1 LTKFHFGE
9 AKAVE
14 TKRWSLQSLQMSKA
28 QSIQNIA
35 DQLEAIYDESVDNL
49 RRAVASY
56 IRDRSAPDQKSR
68 AKGIFAYPEL
78 RIDYAGGATLRP
90 AIARA
95 FARLTQ
101 PGTYASS
108 IARPTLFRNYLVEQL
123 EHLIRDYEVKISVG
137 RSASEIPYPYVIEDS
152 GIEIGDVG
160 TAELSRFFPSNELMF
175 IGDEVADGTWT
186 PSEVRPLALFDGPRT
201 DFSLARLKHY
211 TGTPPEHFQHYVLFT
226 NYVRYVDE
234 FVRVAID
241 EVRRPDSRFTALS
254 VPGALYERGDLT
266 DAEAQIAAGQ
276 WRRHQMPAY
285 HLMADDR
292 TGITLVNIGVG
303 PSNAKTICDHV
314 AVLRP
319 EVWLMIGH
327 CGGLRPS
334 QTIGDYVL
342 AHAYLRDDHVLDDV
356 LPPEIPLPVIAEV
369 QKALFDATVT
379 ITDEDE
385 DSVKRRLRTG
395 TVVTTDDRN
404 WELRYAASSLRFNQ
418 SRAVAIDMESAT
430 VAAQGY
436 RFRVPY
442 GTLLCVSDK
451 PLHGELKLPGQAN
464 AFYERAISQHL
475 RIGIEALGLLQLEG
489 EGLHS
494 RKLRSFDEPPLR

>member
-1 LTKFHFGE
+1 MKSLRVWLTPSKSGRML
-9 AKAVE
+9 K
-14 TKRWSLQSLQMSKA
+14 TQSVH
-28 QSIQNIA
+28 SIV
-35 DQLEAIYDESVDNL
+35 DQLCAIYDESASNL
-49 RRAVASY
+49 RSAVSAYVERGELPDKKKRA
-56 IRDRSAPDQKSR
+56 Q
-68 AKGIFAYPEL
+68 GCFAYPEL
-78 RIDYAGGATLRP
+78 RVDYHPTSPRQGPTP
-90 AIARA
+90 SRA
-95 FARLTQ
+95 FARLNDS
-101 PGTYASS
+101 GCYASS
-108 IARPTLFRNYLVEQL
+108 IARPELFREYLAVQL
-123 EHLIRDYEVKISVG
+123 KHLIDDYGVDVSVG
-137 RSASEIPYPYVIEDS
+137 RSVSEIPYPYVLDQS
-152 GIEIGDVG
+152 GIEIGSVG
-160 TAELSRFFPSNELMF
+160 TTELSRWFPSNELVY
-175 IGDEVADGTWT
+175 IGDEVADGARSFT
-186 PSEVRPLALFDGPRT
+186 SADCRPLALFDAPRT
-201 DFSLARLKHY
+201 DFSLARLRHY
-211 TGTPPEHFQHYVLFT
+211 TGTPAEHFQHFVLFT

-234 FVRVAID
+234 FVGFAID
-241 EVRRPDSRFTALS
+241 ALRRQDGIYTALS
-254 VPGALYERGDLT
+254 VPGAVFEPGELL

-285 HLMADDR
+285 HLMAEGR
-292 TGITLVNIGVG
+292 MGITLVNIGVG
-303 PSNAKTICDHV
+303 PSNAKTICDHI

-342 AHAYLRDDHVLDDV
+342 AHAYLRDDHLLDDV
-356 LPPEIPLPVIAEV
+356 LPPEIPVPAIAEV
-369 QKALFDATVT
+369 QKALFEAAMMVT
-379 ITDEDE
+379 GEDE
-385 DSVKRRLRTG
+385 DDLKRRLRTG

-404 WELRYAASSLRFNQ
+404 WELRYTASSRRFNQ

-475 RIGIEALGLLQLEG
+475 RIGIETLTLLKREG
-489 EGLHS
+489 DDLHS

>member
-1 LTKFHFGE
+1 MLKSQPVQ
-9 AKAVE
+9 AIVE
-14 TKRWSLQSLQMSKA
+14 
-28 QSIQNIA
+28 
-35 DQLEAIYDESVDNL
+35 QLCAIFDESVANL
-49 RRAVASY
+49 RESLTLYLERGEMPDPRERAAG
-56 IRDRSAPDQKSR
+56 R
-68 AKGIFAYPEL
+68 FAYPEL
-78 RIDYAGGATLRP
+78 RIDYHPTAPIPVRAAT
-90 AIARA
+90 RA
-95 FARLTQ
+95 FARLNE
-101 PGTYASS
+101 PGCYASS
-108 IARPTLFRNYLVEQL
+108 IARPDLFRDYLAVQLQHLVDDYGVE
-123 EHLIRDYEVKISVG
+123 ISVG
-137 RSASEIPYPYVIEDS
+137 RSKSEIPYPYVIDDS
-152 GIEIGDVG
+152 GIELGNVS
-160 TAELSRFFPSNELMF
+160 TTELSRWFPANELVA
-175 IGDEVADGTWT
+175 IGDEVADGLGLQKS
-186 PSEVRPLALFDGPRT
+186 SETRPLALFDAPRT

-211 TGTPPEHFQHYVLFT
+211 TGTPVEHFQHWVLFT

-234 FVRVAID
+234 FVGFAID
-241 EVRRPDSRFTALS
+241 ALRRKDSPYLGFS
-254 VPGALYERGDLT
+254 VPGAFYERGQLEN
-266 DAEAQIAAGQ
+266 AEAEIAAGR

-285 HLMADDR
+285 HLMAENGD
-292 TGITLVNIGVG
+292 GITLVNIGVG
-303 PSNAKTICDHV
+303 PANAKTICDHI

-342 AHAYLRDDHVLDDV
+342 AHAYLRDDHLLDDV
-356 LPPEIPLPVIAEV
+356 LPPEIPVPAIAEV
-369 QKALFDATVT
+369 QRALFEAAMKVT
-379 ITDEDE
+379 GEDE
-385 DSVKRRLRTG
+385 DDLKRRLRTG

-404 WELRYAASSLRFNQ
+404 WELRYTASSMRFNQ

-475 RIGIEALGLLQLEG
+475 RIGIETLTLLKREG
-489 EGLHS
+489 DDLHS